1 MLFFR
6 LDSTQVALHFFF
18 SFWKDSRV
26 PISLFF
32 IVILIATIIV
42 FFFFFFPYSVTG
54 CRKADIMRD
63 LEL

>member
-42 FFFFFFPYSVTG
+42 FFFFFFPILLQGVE
-54 CRKADIMRD
+54 KQI
-63 LEL
+63 